1 MLETKLIGKSDV
13 RRFFQISE
21 TLNDDTFNQFVQ
33 QAQLQDVAPLLGEAL
48 FLDIMRNPSEY
59 ADLLTGGD
67 YTHRETVYHN
77 MGLKAV
83 LSHYTYARYRMF
95 GTAVDTPFGF
105 IEKLG
110 GNESRPESES
120 SKKTSYTL
128 NRDSAFTIW
137 KSVENYLIRME
148 VPLYGDNYLKPH
160 RVDRNSGGLKM
171 SKISK
176 YGN

>member
-13 RRFFQISE
+13 RKFFQISE

-48 FLDIMRNPSEY
+48 FLDIMRSPSEY
-59 ADLLTGGD
+59 SDLLTGGD
-67 YTHRETVYHN
+67 YTYRETLYHN